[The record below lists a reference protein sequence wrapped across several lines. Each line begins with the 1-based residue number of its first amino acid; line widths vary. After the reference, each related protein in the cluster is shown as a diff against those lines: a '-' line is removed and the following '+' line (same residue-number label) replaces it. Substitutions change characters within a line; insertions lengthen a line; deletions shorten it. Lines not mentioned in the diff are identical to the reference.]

1 MVSGVLNK
9 SGEVRVVRLKPRRRQ
24 TAGLSVHCAEG
35 ETKGSERSPSPGV
48 AGGAW
53 MLQSLEEQEGV
64 RGEAILLYGDVIHS
78 GGKKFRQQLKNHA
91 FQALVPLLLHLADSC
106 PDVVMKTKFTFLRC
120 ALLLKW
126 EFRKELFGKLA
137 WGRGLGAENDIFIY
151 MVESNFGSYHQFL
164 MQALVYLS
172 SPNRC
177 LKVTAMKFIGGI
189 LQDYFTDLCFH
200 LKRGDVKT
208 LRKYF
213 EMVKQ
218 DPDSTS
224 RKFYKSFVEDMVE
237 LSQFVL
243 L

>member
-1 MVSGVLNK
+1 
-9 SGEVRVVRLKPRRRQ
+9 
-24 TAGLSVHCAEG
+24 
-35 ETKGSERSPSPGV
+35 
-48 AGGAW
+48 

-151 MVESNFGSYHQFL
+151 MVRCRPSWRRRGEAGKVEPGCVQTPPQGKGHPGGRRRRGSFGCHL
-164 MQALVYLS
+164 IWPRGCLLS
-172 SPNRC
+172 AGSARGRGGRRC
-177 LKVTAMKFIGGI
+177 RSVSG
-189 LQDYFTDLCFH
+189 
-200 LKRGDVKT
+200 
-208 LRKYF
+208 LRPPGWT
-213 EMVKQ
+213 MCGPTPAVLW
-218 DPDSTS
+218 TS
-224 RKFYKSFVEDMVE
+224 RRPPPPSGPAPTSCRGV
-237 LSQFVL
+237 SGPGAR
-243 L
+243 